1 MIAKLSTH
9 VLDNH
14 SGSPAAGVP
23 ITLERRNAK
32 GDWILIASATTN
44 QDGRTDD
51 PLLSGDQLETACYRL
66 TFYAE
71 AYYAAAGVPLSS
83 PAFLSEV
90 PIVVN
95 LAAGQSYHVP
105 LLMTPWSYSTYR
117 GS

>member
-14 SGSPAAGVP
+14 SGRPAAGVP
-23 ITLERRNAK
+23 IAVERRSAQ
-32 GDWILIASATTN
+32 GDWILVTAAITN
-44 QDGRTDD
+44 QDGRTST
-51 PLLSGDQLETACYRL
+51 PLLSGDQLQTACYRL
-66 TFYAE
+66 SFNA
-71 AYYAAAGVPLSS
+71 ASYYADAGVPLSE
-83 PAFLSEV
+83 PPFLTV
-90 PIVVN
+90 IPIVVN